1 MKWRRE
7 PFFIFYEPKRL
18 VFETEESID
27 GLWLEAFF
35 NSLISC
41 SCSKEM
47 LDARSCKENDE
58 LFDPFD
64 DTMTAYHGIP
74 LLFKKL

>member
-1 MKWRRE
+1 MKWKRE
-7 PFFIFYEPKRL
+7 PKFFCQPERL
-18 VFETEESID
+18 VFETGESID
-27 GLWLEAFF
+27 GLWLEASF

-47 LDARSCKENDE
+47 LDVRSCEENDE

-64 DTMTAYHGIP
+64 DTMTTYHGIS